1 MLLNLSSKSAGS
13 LQVTVF
19 AFVKIFNNLSKGC
32 GRTSGSCGHM
42 AQSLIRPLLSLP
54 LCSVET
60 LKPQSG
66 VALFNTTHVLERC
79 QSSRSP
85 PSSRHTLP
93 SGTSLLAPGPTST
106 RTQPGQAAA
115 TRATVRLPD
124 VRSTATCQQG
134 EGSARSRGISAIG
147 KRKIHENEG
156 GRMLGR
162 PARRRGSRHEKGQL
176 AQADLPR
183 LAPAPQPA
191 RSP

>member
-1 MLLNLSSKSAGS
+1 MASDRSKR
-13 LQVTVF
+13 LQQNGAKARRAAAIRKVCS
-19 AFVKIFNNLSKGC
+19 NLSKGC
-32 GRTSGSCGHM
+32 ARTEGSCGHM

-60 LKPQSG
+60 LKAQSG

-93 SGTSLLAPGPTST
+93 SGMSLLAPGPTST

-124 VRSTATCQQG
+124 VRSTATCQKV
-134 EGSARSRGISAIG
+134 EGSAGSNIG

-176 AQADLPR
+176 VQADLPR
-183 LAPAPQPA
+183 LAPAPQFA